1 MTQEPSNS
9 GPDMFAATRWTMI
22 RRAAASNE
30 SAAQAA
36 LAELCQT
43 YWYPLY
49 AYLRRTGSA
58 AHDAEDLTQGFFAR
72 LLRLGSLATV
82 SSAQGKFRA
91 FLLASLKHYV
101 ADQRDHASAQ
111 RRDSRATMSLD
122 VEQAEGRYQATP
134 GDALTPD
141 EVFER
146 QWAVTLLETVMQR
159 LASEYEATGRGTL
172 FAELRFAITGE
183 KSHLP
188 YRELAAR
195 LNLTEEA
202 VRVAIHRLRQRY
214 RAALRE
220 ELRQTVSSEEEVLEE
235 LHDLRRILSR

>member
-1 MTQEPSNS
+1 
-9 GPDMFAATRWTMI
+9 
-22 RRAAASNE
+22 
-30 SAAQAA
+30 
-36 LAELCQT
+36 
-43 YWYPLY
+43 
-49 AYLRRTGSA
+49 
-58 AHDAEDLTQGFFAR
+58 
-72 LLRLGSLATV
+72 
-82 SSAQGKFRA
+82 
-91 FLLASLKHYV
+91 
-101 ADQRDHASAQ
+101 
-111 RRDSRATMSLD
+111 MSLD